1 MSNISYNNI
10 RVFEDNGTVCF
21 LGNNPLVNTT
31 PIAAESGSHAILTLD
46 TIDEND
52 SMAQIPLDTRKLK
65 LGFENE
71 SRKGLFKP
79 FIMAPEIFGEIETA
93 SDFSQTAFDW
103 IRGVSL
109 SG

>member
-1 MSNISYNNI
+1 MSNISYNNV

-21 LGNNPLVNTT
+21 LGNNPLINST
-31 PIAAESGSHAILTLD
+31 PTAAEHLHHGILTLD

-52 SMAQIPLDTRKLK
+52 SMAQIPLHTRKLK

-71 SRKGLFKP
+71 FRKGLFKP
-79 FIMAPEIFGEIETA
+79 FITAPEIFGEIETA
-93 SDFSQTAFDW
+93 SDFSQTSFDW